1 MAAKYSNQS
10 RYTVAVDCI
19 VFGYDG
25 QNLKILLVKRAL
37 TPLKGRWS
45 LMGGFVAK
53 TESADQAASR
63 ILASLTGL
71 TNVYQEQFYTFTNPS
86 RDTQERTVSIA
97 YFSLIDIKK
106 YKEFISDVY
115 QAEWFSV
122 KDFPNLIFD
131 HEEMVGIAKKRLQY
145 KATSHAI
152 LFELL
157 PDKFTLPLLQSL
169 FEDVY
174 EASFDKGNFSR
185 KMLSTGLLLKQR
197 DKDKTGSKKGAY
209 FYKLDRK
216 NYQQNLHKI
225 LKLVPNPNSIL

>member
-25 QNLKILLVKRAL
+25 KNLKILLVKRAL
-37 TPLKGRWS
+37 IPLKGRWS

-53 TESADQAASR
+53 NESADQAASR
-63 ILASLTGL
+63 ILAALTGL
-71 TNVYQEQFYTFTNPS
+71 TNVYQEQFYTFTDPG
-86 RDTQERTVSIA
+86 RDTQERTISIA

-106 YKEFISDVY
+106 YKESISDAY
-115 QAEWFSV
+115 QAEWFSI

-131 HEEMVGIAKKRLQY
+131 HQAMVKMAKKRLQY

-174 EASFDKGNFSR
+174 ETSFDKGNFSR